1 MKIGPNNI
9 RSTDA
14 QLMDLFYMLSFFPDL
29 LVMLFVDALY
39 QKYFLFFLVVCH
51 RAILNE
57 YFNSSSSLD
66 CLGMLCHKN
75 RHIF

>member
-14 QLMDLFYMLSFFPDL
+14 QLTDLFYMLSFFPDL

-39 QKYFLFFLVVCH
+39 QKYFLF
-51 RAILNE
+51 
-57 YFNSSSSLD
+57 SLWFTTE
-66 CLGMLCHKN
+66 
-75 RHIF
+75 RF